1 VASSKGLEL
10 SKLHYYYE
18 IGSKRMRGQGRDSNL
33 GAAPPRTARS
43 KDARHRLPD
52 VSLPLGKSPSM
63 VSLSEQIG
71 KVAGTP
77 ASVLIVGESG
87 SGKELVARAIHERS
101 KRADCPFVPVNCGAI
116 PPSLIEAELFGH
128 EKGSF
133 TGASARNI
141 GYFEHASGGTLF
153 LDEVTE
159 MPIDMQVQLLRVLES
174 GAFHRVGGL
183 EEVKVDVRVLA
194 ATNRDPYQAIAEG
207 TFREDLLYRLA
218 VVPLRV
224 PPLRERREDVE
235 FLAQTF
241 LDNFNAAENS
251 AKTFSSKAIET
262 LNSHHWPGNVRELKN
277 TVHRAFIL
285 ADDIVEIPTISPAKR
300 DRNSRSEDGCLRMHV
315 GTPLAQ
321 AQRELILA
329 TLAHHDGDKR
339 LTAATLGISLKT
351 LYNRLGSYEGTPD
364 ATEA

>member
-1 VASSKGLEL
+1 M
-10 SKLHYYYE
+10 
-18 IGSKRMRGQGRDSNL
+18 I
-33 GAAPPRTARS
+33 
-43 KDARHRLPD
+43 
-52 VSLPLGKSPSM
+52 
-63 VSLSEQIG
+63 SLSDQID
-71 KVAGTP
+71 KVARTP
-77 ASVLIVGESG
+77 ASVLIIGESG

-101 KRADCPFVPVNCGAI
+101 KRADQPFVPVNCGAI

-159 MPIDMQVQLLRVLES
+159 MPVDMQVQLLRVLES

-224 PPLRERREDVE
+224 PPLRERHEDVE

-241 LDNFNAAENS
+241 LDYFNASEKS
-251 AKTFSSKAIET
+251 RKVFSRKALDT
-262 LNSHHWPGNVRELKN
+262 LNTYHWPGNVRELKN

-285 ADDIVEIPTISPAKR
+285 ADDVIEVPPMAPAKR
-300 DRNSRSEDGCLRMHV
+300 PRAAQVNDGILRMNV
-315 GTPLAQ
+315 GMPLAQ

-339 LTAATLGISLKT
+339 LAASTLGISLKT
-351 LYNRLGSYEGTPD
+351 LYNRLGSYSGVPD
-364 ATEA
+364 TSGD